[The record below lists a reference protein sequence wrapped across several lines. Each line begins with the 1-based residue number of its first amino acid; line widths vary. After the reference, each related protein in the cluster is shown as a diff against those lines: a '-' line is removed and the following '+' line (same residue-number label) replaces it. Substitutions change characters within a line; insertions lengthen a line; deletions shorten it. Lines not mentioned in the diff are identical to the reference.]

1 MSQEPSDDLI
11 GETILEQLLALETNV
26 KPNKLRKIVC
36 KIISSTNWTQFQRV
50 LDKLIDTGKIKLKGR
65 EQAEQVLILST
76 EKKKN
81 SHNTHE
87 QSKRSL
93 NDLMEVP
100 IAIVSNLLR
109 KGKKKQ
115 KNIETNTKTRLTFD
129 KDAILAVRKN
139 DFVSK
144 KKTNIQISS
153 EILDDDEEIAKKHV
167 KAAKLMIRKMVQAFQ
182 ENPDYFVRKAGGTF
196 AEQDEAKKRKAE
208 VIQKL
213 QQKKN
218 NANAEND
225 DIVPKQSGKK
235 KRKFY

>member
-1 MSQEPSDDLI
+1 MFPLQLSQIYCEK
-11 GETILEQLLALETNV
+11 A
-26 KPNKLRKIVC
+26 KRNK
-36 KIISSTNWTQFQRV
+36 
-50 LDKLIDTGKIKLKGR
+50 
-65 EQAEQVLILST
+65 
-76 EKKKN
+76 
-81 SHNTHE
+81 
-87 QSKRSL
+87 
-93 NDLMEVP
+93 
-100 IAIVSNLLR
+100 
-109 KGKKKQ
+109 